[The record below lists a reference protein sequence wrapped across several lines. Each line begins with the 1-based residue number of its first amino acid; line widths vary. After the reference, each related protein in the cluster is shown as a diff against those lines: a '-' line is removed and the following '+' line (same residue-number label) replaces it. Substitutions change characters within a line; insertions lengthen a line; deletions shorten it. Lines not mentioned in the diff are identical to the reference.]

1 MPKPAHFGCMAA
13 ISCRERAFFLSGA
26 PSGMHQGDILP
37 GMRPFVWSECA
48 SKVFHSK
55 GAPSSVRNEP
65 RKRFIQECGPSP
77 VRECA
82 SKMLRLGPFGCTGER
97 KMIIAVFSLR
107 QSVASVPWGS
117 GRCCAVEFRV
127 PVSPLMRMAAERAE
141 HEQVQVQ
148 MQVQVR
154 ARMPLPPR
162 RCRVWRA
169 ARPLRA
175 V

>member
-13 ISCRERAFFLSGA
+13 ISCRERAFSLSGA

-65 RKRFIQECGPSP
+65 RKRFVQECGPSP
-77 VRECA
+77 VRECT
-82 SKMLRLGPFGCTGER
+82 SKMLRLGSFGCTGER
-97 KMIIAVFSLR
+97 KMIIVLLCPRQLAFFGAVS
-107 QSVASVPWGS
+107 S
-117 GRCCAVEFRV
+117 GRCGAAELRARM
-127 PVSPLMRMAAERAE
+127 SPLMRMAAERAE
-141 HEQVQVQ
+141 HEQV
-148 MQVQVR
+148 R
-154 ARMPLPPR
+154 ARMLLPPR

-175 V
+175 AWR

>member
-37 GMRPFVWSECA
+37 GIRSPPLVCSECA
-48 SKVFHSK
+48 SKAFHSK
-55 GAPSSVRNEP
+55 GAPSSVRDGS
-65 RKRFIQECGPSP
+65 RKRFVQECGPSP

-97 KMIIAVFSLR
+97 KMIIVLLCPRQLAFFGAVS
-107 QSVASVPWGS
+107 S
-117 GRCCAVEFRV
+117 GHCCAVGFRV
-127 PVSPLMRMAAERAE
+127 PVSPLTRMAAERAE
-141 HEQVQVQ
+141 HEQV
-148 MQVQVR
+148 R
-154 ARMPLPPR
+154 ARMLLPPR

-169 ARPLRA
+169 ARPSHAAWR
-175 V
+175 